1 MKITKN
7 YCPAFFAVITAAF
20 LFLLPLS
27 PPLSAQQ
34 IDPSLYSSLRWR
46 LLGPDR
52 GGRVSAVAG
61 VPGDPS
67 TYYMGTPGGGVWKT
81 TDTGQVWKP
90 IFDDAH
96 VASIGAIAVSR
107 SNPDIVYV
115 GTGEQTDGNG
125 MWKST
130 DAGATWTHIGL
141 EDTHYIASVIVDPRD
156 PNIVLVG
163 AFGHPI
169 LSTSAPSPAKGVYK
183 STDGGKTWKKT
194 LYKDDMAGVQDLTVD
209 PDNPRVLY
217 AAVWHPFDW
226 RSGGIPGKEQDAW
239 IYKSTDEGS
248 TWKQLAA
255 TGMPTEAWGRPG
267 IAVAPGNHGQRLF
280 AIITQGLYR
289 SDDAG
294 ATWRQITKD
303 PRVVGSFYFSRVF
316 VDPTNPDVVYVMQT
330 SAYRSTDGGQ
340 TFISFK
346 GAPGGDDYHV
356 LWIDP
361 LNSKYMILGV
371 DQGAIISSDGGASW
385 SSWYNQPT
393 GQFYHVITDNQF
405 PYISYAPQQD
415 SGTVAVP
422 NRSDYGEITYRDW
435 FSIGGFEY
443 CTIAPDPLH
452 PDIVYSG
459 GWYGSVV
466 RFDKTT
472 GQVTQ
477 VFVRSG
483 KYRTSGMAPLA
494 FSPQDPRTL
503 YYGTQYLMKSVNSG
517 DSWQILSP
525 DLTGRPGE
533 EKSAA
538 SSSSGH
544 VPYDLGDE
552 DEDED
557 PGQSARRGAA
567 LNALALSPLQSGVI
581 WAGATNGVIQITRDA
596 GRTWQN
602 VSPAEFTDKTS
613 VEAIDASHFDVNSA
627 YVAAITPHDDHPY
640 LYRTHDGGKT
650 WQKIVAGLPDGWIT
664 WVVREDP
671 VVPKLLYAGTGEGV
685 YVSFDDGDHW
695 QSLQLNLP
703 AATVR
708 DLVVHA
714 DDIVIATYGRS
725 LWVLDDITPL
735 RQADPKTASAEA
747 ALVRPQDALRV
758 RWDNDQ
764 ETPLPPEF
772 PSTPNPLDGAVFDYY
787 LKSAPAS
794 DISLD
799 ILDAQGHLIRHYSS
813 APRAQKYLPANAP
826 DYWFGIQETLTK
838 NPGMNRFAWDLH
850 YPPPPTL
857 PYSYWGNLLDYVEYT
872 ISDHA
877 IPGQTPREQTL
888 GAIVPP
894 GRYQAVLTVD
904 GKKYSQGFSVVLDP
918 RVHVSQN
925 DLVSQFDAAQSITAG
940 LASSTA
946 NFYAAE
952 ALRSAVEDRQ
962 KKLAGNAAAKE
973 ALDALKDLSG
983 KIDAVE
989 EGADDSSGLGPANRE
1004 LARIIYMVEVGDGAP
1019 SDSAK
1024 EAIVESCSGLN
1035 KSMAAWRDLNASSL
1049 PGVNA
1054 LLAKF
1059 QLAPLPIAATAS
1071 IPADACAAP

>member
-1 MKITKN
+1 
-7 YCPAFFAVITAAF
+7 
-20 LFLLPLS
+20 
-27 PPLSAQQ
+27 
-34 IDPSLYSSLRWR
+34 
-46 LLGPDR
+46 
-52 GGRVSAVAG
+52 
-61 VPGDPS
+61 
-67 TYYMGTPGGGVWKT
+67 
-81 TDTGQVWKP
+81 
-90 IFDDAH
+90 
-96 VASIGAIAVSR
+96 
-107 SNPDIVYV
+107 
-115 GTGEQTDGNG
+115 
-125 MWKST
+125 
-130 DAGATWTHIGL
+130 
-141 EDTHYIASVIVDPRD
+141 
-156 PNIVLVG
+156 
-163 AFGHPI
+163 
-169 LSTSAPSPAKGVYK
+169 
-183 STDGGKTWKKT
+183 
-194 LYKDDMAGVQDLTVD
+194 
-209 PDNPRVLY
+209 
-217 AAVWHPFDW
+217 
-226 RSGGIPGKEQDAW
+226 
-239 IYKSTDEGS
+239 
-248 TWKQLAA
+248 
-255 TGMPTEAWGRPG
+255 
-267 IAVAPGNHGQRLF
+267 
-280 AIITQGLYR
+280 
-289 SDDAG
+289 
-294 ATWRQITKD
+294 
-303 PRVVGSFYFSRVF
+303 
-316 VDPTNPDVVYVMQT
+316 
-330 SAYRSTDGGQ
+330 
-340 TFISFK
+340 
-346 GAPGGDDYHV
+346 
-356 LWIDP
+356 
-361 LNSKYMILGV
+361 
-371 DQGAIISSDGGASW
+371 
-385 SSWYNQPT
+385 
-393 GQFYHVITDNQF
+393 
-405 PYISYAPQQD
+405 
-415 SGTVAVP
+415 
-422 NRSDYGEITYRDW
+422 
-435 FSIGGFEY
+435 
-443 CTIAPDPLH
+443 
-452 PDIVYSG
+452 
-459 GWYGSVV
+459 
-466 RFDKTT
+466 
-472 GQVTQ
+472 
-477 VFVRSG
+477 
-483 KYRTSGMAPLA
+483 
-494 FSPQDPRTL
+494 
-503 YYGTQYLMKSVNSG
+503 
-517 DSWQILSP
+517 
-525 DLTGRPGE
+525 
-533 EKSAA
+533 
-538 SSSSGH
+538 
-544 VPYDLGDE
+544 
-552 DEDED
+552 
-557 PGQSARRGAA
+557 
-567 LNALALSPLQSGVI
+567 
-581 WAGATNGVIQITRDA
+581 
-596 GRTWQN
+596 
-602 VSPAEFTDKTS
+602 

-708 DLVVHA
+708 DLVVHG

-799 ILDAQGHLIRHYSS
+799 ILDAQGHLIRRYSS

-1024 EAIVESCSGLN
+1024 EAIAESCSGLN